1 MTILIGIDDTDTPET
16 IGTGKLARLLA
27 QALCS
32 KLNTTSLGVT
42 RHQLLVH
49 PDIPYTSHNSSA
61 CVELADGPCLQEVMA
76 LAEEFMRAHF
86 NEGAD
91 PGLAVAEHGQ
101 ADGHIQGFGKDAQKI
116 VLVQSGAFDQAARAG
131 IFLKEL
137 GGTGGGVIGAL
148 AAVGLRATGN
158 DGRFVELQGIRDLT
172 GKLDAKAIMTRS
184 LIGSV
189 VDTQRNNALP
199 DDAVVDTCG
208 WVRPSLVHGRPVLF
222 VAPTACGCYQT
233 MREHK
238 AKGNDNEQ

>member
-27 QALCS
+27 QSLCS
-32 KLNTTSLGVT
+32 RLGARSRGVT

-61 CVELADGPCLQEVMA
+61 CVELEDGPCVQEVSA

-91 PGLAVAEHGQ
+91 PGLAVATRDQ
-101 ADGHIQGFGKDAQKI
+101 AGTVQSFGKDAQKI
-116 VLVQSGAFDQAARAG
+116 VLVQSAALDRAAEAG

-148 AAVGLRATGN
+148 AAIGLRATGN
-158 DGRFVELQGIRDLT
+158 DGRFVELQGIRDLKGT
-172 GKLDAKAIMTRS
+172 LPVRAIMSGS
-184 LIGSV
+184 LIGAV
-189 VDTQRNNALP
+189 VNAQDGETLP
-199 DDAVVDTCG
+199 DNAVVDTCG
-208 WVRPSLVHGRPVLF
+208 WVRPSLVHGKPVLF
-222 VAPTACGCYQT
+222 VAPTPGGCYQT

-238 AKGNDNEQ
+238 EKGNDNEQ